1 MTNRHDAD
9 RLANE
14 WLVEETVEL
23 AEDQFL
29 ILPLDGQDHH
39 FLDKNEDGHLK
50 TLADHRI
57 VG

>member
-39 FLDKNEDGHLK
+39 FLDKNKDGHLK
-50 TLADHRI
+50 T
-57 VG
+57 G